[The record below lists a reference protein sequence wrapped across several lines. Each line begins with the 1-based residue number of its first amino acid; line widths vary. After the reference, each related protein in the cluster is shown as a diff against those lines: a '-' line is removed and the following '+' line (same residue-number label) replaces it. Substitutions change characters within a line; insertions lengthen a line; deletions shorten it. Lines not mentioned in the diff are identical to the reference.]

1 MSKQILSRP
10 DDSARFVRYVYD
22 FINKQPQN
30 PRFKTKMF
38 HSFSVA
44 KNSVEI
50 AKALHLSEEEQDI
63 AWVIGILHDIGRFN
77 QAYNYGTF
85 MDKKSIPH
93 AQESINVLF
102 NCDPM
107 LIRRYINENCYD
119 VIIFK
124 AILHHSDKELPLD
137 LTEKE
142 KLFCQILQDADK
154 IDILRSGFTEPLN
167 VYLSEPKF
175 EKFTSRISTEIKVDI
190 LSHRLVDSSHIENSS
205 DAYIA
210 ALSFVYGLHYDAS
223 RAILYNSGYLSRY
236 IERYIV
242 NCSDDNIKIE
252 GVEMHH
258 AVLNFL
264 SNSGKERISLC

>member
-10 DDSARFVRYVYD
+10 DASARFVRYVYD

-63 AWVIGILHDIGRFN
+63 AWLIGILHDIGRFN

-85 MDKKSIPH
+85 MDKKSISH

-107 LIRRYINENCYD
+107 LIRRYINESYYD

-137 LTEKE
+137 LTKKE
-142 KLFCQILQDADK
+142 KQFCQILQDADK

-167 VYLSEPKF
+167 IYLSDPKF
-175 EKFTSRISTEIKVDI
+175 EKFTSRISTELKIDI

-223 RAILYNSGYLSRY
+223 RTMLYNMNYLSIY
-236 IERYIV
+236 IDHFND
-242 NCSDDNIKIE
+242 NCNDYYLRIE
-252 GVEMHH
+252 AIELFSSVK
-258 AVLNFL
+258 NSFL
-264 SNSGKERISLC
+264 QKK

>member
-22 FINKQPQN
+22 FVNKQPQN

-63 AWVIGILHDIGRFN
+63 AWLIGILHDIGRFN

-107 LIRRYINENCYD
+107 LIRRYINESCYD

-252 GVEMHH
+252 GVEMYH
-258 AVLNFL
+258 VVL
-264 SNSGKERISLC
+264 SNSRKERISLC